1 MNGAFILCSSFFGM
15 QKNFAGYQKAKW
27 IPTQP
32 QNLRPT
38 FEVLKGSGGT
48 EHVPVANQCVRLSL
62 RPSPGEGDHAQ
73 HCLDDQEPESR

>member
-38 FEVLKGSGGT
+38 ICPAYKMNGCKDGAEIEGMT
-48 EHVPVANQCVRLSL
+48 NQ
-62 RPSPGEGDHAQ
+62 
-73 HCLDDQEPESR
+73 